1 MVTDSA
7 SWERRVMALALW
19 GAEKELPA
27 ARVEASPVVL
37 AAAYAQCDQIT
48 VAHSRTFA
56 LASRLLP
63 APQRQAARALYAFCR
78 ITDDAIDHTNVD
90 PAARLAAWRATALA
104 EQPAAD
110 APVALAWADTRHRY
124 RIPARYAQ
132 QLVEGVAAD
141 LHKTRY
147 ASFDELAVYC
157 YSVASTVGLMAM
169 HIIGFSGR
177 DAIPYAVKMGVAL
190 QLTNILRD
198 VREDWAVGRL
208 YLPQD
213 ELAAF
218 GLTEDDIAAG
228 RADDRWRA
236 FMRFQIERNRRLY
249 AEAMPGI
256 AKLHPSGRYAI
267 AAAAE
272 LYQAILAEIAAR
284 DGDVFSQRVEL
295 SAWDK
300 VRRLPGIWWRARNMQ
315 DVASSDGEEWLQP
328 ADLAQ
333 VGF

>member
-1 MVTDSA
+1 MTAQRV
-7 SWERRVMALALW
+7 SWEQRLVASALQGLEYEA
-19 GAEKELPA
+19 PA
-27 ARVEASPVVL
+27 PPVVADPEAL
-37 AAAYAQCDQIT
+37 VRAYAHCDEI
-48 VAHSRTFA
+48 AAGNSRTFA
-56 LASRLLP
+56 LASQLLP
-63 APQRQAARALYAFCR
+63 RQQRQAARALYAFCR
-78 ITDDAIDHTNVD
+78 ITDDIIDRAQGDTD
-90 PAARLAAWRATALA
+90 AALARWRACALA
-104 EQPAAD
+104 SPPCD
-110 APVALAWADTRHRY
+110 NPVALAWADTRHRY
-124 RIPARYAQ
+124 RIPARYAE

-157 YSVASTVGLMAM
+157 YGVASTVGLMAM

-177 DAIPYAVKMGVAL
+177 DAIHYAVKMGVAL

-198 VREDWAVGRL
+198 VREDWEAGRL

-218 GLTEDDIAAG
+218 GVTEDDIAAG
-228 RADDRWRA
+228 RTDDRWRA

-249 AEAMPGI
+249 AEALPGI
-256 AKLHPSGRYAI
+256 AKLHPSGRFAI

-284 DGDVFSQRVEL
+284 DGDVFSRRVEL
-295 SAWDK
+295 SAWNK
-300 VRRLPGIWWRARNMQ
+300 LRRLPGIWWRARHMQ
-315 DVASSDGEEWLQP
+315 DVASNGGEEWLQP

-333 VGF
+333 AGS